1 MKDAGYG
8 EVVGDEQ
15 TSAMRSEK
23 EQFPLG
29 MLGQRWFGCESHK
42 HKIHS
47 FNKYLLRFFYIQG
60 TVLGIWDPS
69 VMGRGARKQKTKPK
83 KITALVKVLFQQEN
97 QTRSNRLKNKLYN
110 ILVGDKCYGNKEEK
124 QLMRPQSLRAWRSC
138 CFKEVFRGGFLE
150 GIFVQRLDE
159 AKELAMQ
166 ISEGRA
172 LQAEGTTIAKR
183 QR

>member
-1 MKDAGYG
+1 
-8 EVVGDEQ
+8 
-15 TSAMRSEK
+15 
-23 EQFPLG
+23 
-29 MLGQRWFGCESHK
+29 
-42 HKIHS
+42 
-47 FNKYLLRFFYIQG
+47 
-60 TVLGIWDPS
+60 
-69 VMGRGARKQKTKPK
+69 MGSISNGGGARKQKTKPK

>member
-1 MKDAGYG
+1 MC
-8 EVVGDEQ
+8 
-15 TSAMRSEK
+15 R
-23 EQFPLG
+23 
-29 MLGQRWFGCESHK
+29 
-42 HKIHS
+42 
-47 FNKYLLRFFYIQG
+47 

-69 VMGRGARKQKTKPK
+69 VMGGGARKQKTKPK

-172 LQAEGTTIAKR
+172 
-183 QR
+183 